1 MALATQFTLFQ
12 TALGRCAIAWNE
24 RGLVGV
30 QLPEAADTDTR
41 GRVLKRFA
49 GAQEARPTGAV
60 RQATQA
66 IAELL
71 SGQPRDLTSIALD
84 MEGVPAFHR
93 RVYQAARLIPPGQT
107 LSYGDIAR
115 RVGSPGSARAVG
127 QALGRN
133 PFAIIVPC
141 HRVLAAGGKVGG
153 FSANGGVTTK
163 LRMLAIEGAQAAP
176 AGAKAASAKQSSAKQ
191 SSAKR
196 SRARQQE
203 LSFTDG
209 GTLEFD
215 PRLAIAHIRKV
226 EPALGRVID
235 AVGSFDLRVD
245 PAHSLFSALARAI
258 VYQQLSGKAAATI
271 FGRVKALFPKARVLG
286 PQHILR
292 ATDQQLRGA
301 GLSRSKQLSLRDL
314 AQRTAAGQLPTL
326 AQIQRMDDEAIIER
340 LIEVRGIGRWTVQML
355 LIFRLGRPDVLAVDD
370 YGVRKGYSIAFG
382 KRTLPAP
389 TDLEERGARWA
400 PYRTVASWYF
410 WRAVGLAQQGWKP
423 KR

>member
-1 MALATQFTLFQ
+1 MATQFTLFE
-12 TALGRCAIAWNE
+12 TAIGRCGIAWNE

-41 GRVLKRFA
+41 SRVLKRFPD
-49 GAQEARPTGAV
+49 AQEARPTGDV

-66 IAELL
+66 IAALL
-71 SGQPRDLTSIALD
+71 RGQLRDLTSIVLD
-84 MEGVPAFHR
+84 MEGVPTFHK

-107 LSYGDIAR
+107 VTYGDIAQ

-133 PFAIIVPC
+133 PFAIVIPC
-141 HRVLAAGGKVGG
+141 HRVLAAGGKLGG
-153 FSANGGVTTK
+153 FSANGGIDTK
-163 LRMLAIEGAQAAP
+163 LRMLAIEGAQRGQGGAKTRGRAAAAAAEFHRRRHAGVRSQAGHRPHPEGGAGAGPGDRRRGVVRP
-176 AGAKAASAKQSSAKQ
+176 AGGSRPQPVLGAGPGHRLPAAE
-191 SSAKR
+191 
-196 SRARQQE
+196 RQ
-203 LSFTDG
+203 G
-209 GTLEFD
+209 GSD
-215 PRLAIAHIRKV
+215 
-226 EPALGRVID
+226 
-235 AVGSFDLRVD
+235 DLRAGEGAV
-245 PAHSLFSALARAI
+245 PEGQACWAR
-258 VYQQLSGKAAATI
+258 STSS
-271 FGRVKALFPKARVLG
+271 RPR
-286 PQHILR
+286 
-292 ATDQQLRGA
+292 DEQLRGA

-314 AQRTAAGQLPTL
+314 AQRTDAGQLPTL

-340 LIEVRGIGRWTVQML
+340 LTEVRGIGRWTVQML

-382 KRTLPAP
+382 KRNLPAP
-389 TDLEERGARWA
+389 TDLEKRGARWA